1 MTERDEKIIDL
12 YLNHPEIKT
21 ADIAKQFGVSTGTV
35 SRIARINNLPRR
47 TGNKVREFSKEQ
59 REEITQKYLNSTP
72 LLTLQKEYK
81 MSYDQVKG
89 ILVDANVWGQI
100 SSAKRIN
107 PNLIENYFSNIDT
120 PEKAY
125 WIGWIISDGA
135 ITNNPE
141 KTKYQLE
148 LTIKKED
155 EKILYLLQDDLK
167 VEDKVY
173 DSGEL
178 YKRFSLGCKNIIN
191 DLDKLGITQNKSF
204 TVKVPYDKI
213 NPELYSHLI
222 RGLFDGDGGFTVYTR
237 ATGQKCQELSFCGNE
252 EVVTWIANTLF
263 KAIPDLTHNSITKES
278 SIKRIRWSSK
288 KDIKLITG
296 YMYEDKGNHYLDR
309 KFNLIN
315 ANTEVTE

>member
-1 MTERDEKIIDL
+1 MTERNEKIIDL
-12 YLNHPEIKT
+12 YLNHPEMKT
-21 ADIAKQFGVSTGTV
+21 ADIAKQFGVSTGTI

-72 LLTLQKEYK
+72 LLALQKEYK

-107 PNLIENYFSNIDT
+107 PNLIENYFANIDT

-135 ITNNPE
+135 ITNDPE

-155 EKILYLLQDDLK
+155 EKILYLLQNDLK
-167 VEDKVY
+167 IENKVY

-213 NPELYSHLI
+213 NPELYPHLI
-222 RGLFDGDGGFTVYTR
+222 RGLFDGDGGFTAYTR

-263 KAIPDLTHNSITKES
+263 EAIPNLPHNSITKES

-288 KDIKLITG
+288 KDIKLIAD
-296 YMYEDKGNHYLDR
+296 YMYKDKGSHYLDR

-315 ANTEVTE
+315 VNTEVTE